1 MKMTFPP
8 ATMDVHLAELLQVES
23 LVEQL
28 YERLQRV
35 NAAALKQV
43 YGAAVVKLVDVETL
57 RQEKKC
63 LEDDYHALQEK
74 YTKLKED
81 ASVKEDLVEML
92 SSQVK
97 EHSSEINKWSDRVAS
112 LESETEA
119 IRQSALRRGWENGH
133 RDGVTL
139 GLQRGYRAG
148 YMDFLKG
155 ADLSRLMKDYRAKLF
170 ERLWH
175 SRLFVEKRGNTI
187 VTKIDN

>member
-97 EHSSEINKWSDRVAS
+97 EHSAEINKWSDRVAS

-148 YMDFLKG
+148 YMEGLTFPG
-155 ADLSRLMKDYRAKLF
+155 
-170 ERLWH
+170 
-175 SRLFVEKRGNTI
+175 
-187 VTKIDN
+187 